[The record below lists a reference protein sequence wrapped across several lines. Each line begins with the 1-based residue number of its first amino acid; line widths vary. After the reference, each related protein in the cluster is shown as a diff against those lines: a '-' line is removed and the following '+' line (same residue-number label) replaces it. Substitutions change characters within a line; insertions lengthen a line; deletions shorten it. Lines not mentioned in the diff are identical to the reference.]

1 MRKDELRAPNPSCA
15 AQLFAAD
22 AFGRRPSASSAS
34 AVRLPPF
41 GLGRRQRPKDVR
53 SAPHFRGPESASDST
68 CTLGNEVLL
77 PDFTTHSHGTVV
89 F

>member
-34 AVRLPPF
+34 AVRLRSV
-41 GLGRRQRPKDVR
+41 LGDAKDVR
-53 SAPHFRGPESASDST
+53 SAPHFRGPESASYST

>member
-34 AVRLPPF
+34 AVRLRSV
-41 GLGRRQRPKDVR
+41 LGAKDVR
-53 SAPHFRGPESASDST
+53 SAPHFRGPESASYST

-77 PDFTTHSHGTVV
+77 PDFSTHTAP
-89 F
+89 

>member
-34 AVRLPPF
+34 AVRLRSV
-41 GLGRRQRPKDVR
+41 LGDRQRRAVR
-53 SAPHFRGPESASDST
+53 AAFQRALVCLLLHLYCRQRSSLLPHFITRT
-68 CTLGNEVLL
+68 
-77 PDFTTHSHGTVV
+77 HGTVV

>member
-34 AVRLPPF
+34 AVRLRSV
-41 GLGRRQRPKDVR
+41 LGDAKDVR
-53 SAPHFRGPESASDST
+53 SESASYST